1 MKQHYILQKSITKIL
16 LAFMITILVGCS
28 KNDDGGDEG
37 TAADGTV
44 VAKVDGD
51 DFQSFKEGTTAAKVT
66 RNAGTTLTILGTDA
80 SGFAINLIIN
90 GYEGV
95 GTYDI
100 GGDNLVY
107 VTATYV
113 EVDINN
119 PMNSKTY
126 GAPYGEG
133 ELAGEIRISAEEDGT
148 VKGTFFFEASDDQK
162 SDFRNVT
169 DGSFSVQ
176 IQ

>member
-1 MKQHYILQKSITKIL
+1 MAQQNIL
-16 LAFMITILVGCS
+16 LKSVTKLMLIFSIIFLVACS
-28 KNDDGGDEG
+28 KDDDGGDGG

-51 DFQSFKEGTTAAKVT
+51 DFQSFKEGTTAAKAT
-66 RNAGTTLTILGTDA
+66 GNAGTTLTILGTDA

-100 GGDNLVY
+100 GGENLVY

-119 PMNSKTY
+119 PMNSKTF

-133 ELAGEIRISAEEDGT
+133 ELAGEISVSEDENGHL
-148 VKGTFFFEASDDQK
+148 KGTFYFEASDDQK
-162 SDFRNVT
+162 SAFRNVT
-169 DGSFSVQ
+169 DGSFNVQ

>member
-1 MKQHYILQKSITKIL
+1 MGRQKKLIKSAKLFFL
-16 LAFMITILVGCS
+16 LMTVFLVACA
-28 KNDDGGDEG
+28 KDDDGGQGG
-37 TAADGTV
+37 TAAEGTV
-44 VAKVDGD
+44 VAKVDGE
-51 DFQSFKEGTTAAKVT
+51 DFKSFKEGTTAAKAT
-66 RNAGTTLTILGTDA
+66 GNAGTTLTVLGTDA

-107 VTATYV
+107 VTASYV

-119 PMNSKTY
+119 PQNSKTF

-133 ELAGEIRISAEEDGT
+133 GLAGEISVSEDENGQL
-148 VKGTFFFEASDDQK
+148 KGTFFFEASNDQK

-169 DGSFSVQ
+169 DGSFNVQ
-176 IQ
+176 IK